1 MELIVK
7 NITKIK
13 DDPFLCVFTTTKK
26 IKGVLLG
33 PLAVIMYKA
42 LRQGDIVQAA
52 DGLSVTSVT
61 IKHLYFFVRDGS
73 EHCSRSFG
81 ICNEERL

>member
-7 NITKIK
+7 DIIKLK

-42 LRQGDIVQAA
+42 LRRGDIVQAE
-52 DGLSVTSVT
+52 GKLVENYLV
-61 IKHLYFFVRDGS
+61 IKKMLLP
-73 EHCSRSFG
+73 
-81 ICNEERL
+81 EEAYAGRIINITKA